1 MKDDRKCVTIS
12 AMDRLLKDFA
22 SEYQYLFS
30 LVKKG
35 SEAEG
40 KEFAELYGLPNVG
53 RRLLEHFIAFRFP
66 GGRGKEELIEKMKKL
81 GLDSKTLAVLNRFLN
96 VHSHGDGVAAEEHD
110 LNLLAESPK
119 VMQIILEVM
128 RKEDPNHVERLEVL
142 IASMGVK

>member
-1 MKDDRKCVTIS
+1 
-12 AMDRLLKDFA
+12 
-22 SEYQYLFS
+22 
-30 LVKKG
+30 
-35 SEAEG
+35 
-40 KEFAELYGLPNVG
+40 
-53 RRLLEHFIAFRFP
+53 
-66 GGRGKEELIEKMKKL
+66 
-81 GLDSKTLAVLNRFLN
+81 LN